1 MYPRKQ
7 VMEMSLLVDRFSS
20 SFLLHPYEDLRAIIL
35 VFIQTNKHI
44 LDFVSRIK
52 S

>member
-7 VMEMSLLVDRFSS
+7 VIEISLLADRFPC
-20 SFLLHPYEDLRAIIL
+20 SFLLNLSEDLRAIIL
-35 VFIQTNKHI
+35 VSNQTNKHI

-52 S
+52 F